1 VTGST
6 GASAG
11 SHGVPAPVA
20 WGGGQLTVLDQRAL
34 PARERHLACR
44 TPEDVARA
52 IRSLAVRGA
61 PLIGVAAAFGVALA
75 AAGSRGGGATGAVED
90 MSRARSLLV
99 SSRPTAVNLA
109 VAADR
114 VLDAGRRAS
123 EGGHKR
129 EVREAA
135 LAEARAIQREEEAS
149 CLEIGRR
156 GAVLVPE
163 HGNILTH
170 CNTGALATG
179 GIGTALGVIATAH
192 ATGKRL
198 HVWVTETRPLWQG
211 ARLTS
216 WELQRLGI
224 PMTLVADGAVGSLM
238 ARGLVDLAIVGADR
252 IAANGDTA
260 NKIGTYPIAALA
272 DHNDIAFVVAAP
284 RSTVDLST
292 QDGSGIVVEDRDE
305 EEVTR
310 PLGLDIAPKGTHAAN
325 PAFDVTPASLIDAIV
340 TEAGV
345 VHPPFGSGLRRVLGD
360 GPAPDPTPPNA
371 TAERSAVG

>member
-1 VTGST
+1 MSGST
-6 GASAG
+6 GTPPRSDP
-11 SHGVPAPVA
+11 VPAPVA
-20 WGGGQLTVLDQRAL
+20 WSGGELAVLDQRAL
-34 PARERHLACR
+34 PARERYLRCR
-44 TPEDVARA
+44 TPEDVAEA
-52 IRSLAVRGA
+52 VRSLAVRGA
-61 PLIGVAAAFGVALA
+61 PLIGVAAGYGVALA
-75 AAGSRGGGATGAVED
+75 AARSRGGGAKGAVGD
-90 MSRARSLLV
+90 MARARDLLV
-99 SSRPTAVNLA
+99 STRPTAANLA

-114 VLDAGRRAS
+114 VLDAGRRAA
-123 EGGHKR
+123 ERGHKR
-129 EVREAA
+129 DVRQAA
-135 LAEARAIQREEEAS
+135 LDEARAIQLEEERS

-192 ATGKRL
+192 AAGKRL

-211 ARLTS
+211 ARLTT

-224 PMTLVADGAVGSLM
+224 PMTLVTDGAVGSLM

-260 NKIGTYPIAALA
+260 NKIGTYPIAVLA

-284 RSTVDLST
+284 LSTVDAAAP
-292 QDGSGIVVEDRDE
+292 DGSAIVLEDRDE
-305 EEVTR
+305 DEVTR
-310 PLGLDIAPKGTHAAN
+310 PLGLAIAPKGTHAAN

-340 TEAGV
+340 TDAGV
-345 VHPPFGSGLRRVLGD
+345 VHPPFGSGLRRALGD
-360 GPAPDPTPPNA
+360 GRTPDPRP
-371 TAERSAVG
+371 ERSAVG